1 MNRDWLLF
9 AGILSYVW
17 KLVHSLKPSGQISM
31 FAYLTTFMKIALRRL
46 GPEDLPDSQFLLW
59 VTLVVY
65 LLLQVPSGLIVYGA
79 TSILLL
85 SIMISLVMLFVSLRI
100 LLTVT
105 GYQSRFRQT
114 LMAMLGTNALLTAV
128 SLPVSVWR
136 QATLTAEASAA
147 LPSTIII
154 AILLWSLV
162 VDGHIFARA
171 LSKPFGIGMMVSVAY
186 FFLHASVLFEILPLE
201 IVPPR

>member
-1 MNRDWLLF
+1 
-9 AGILSYVW
+9 
-17 KLVHSLKPSGQISM
+17 M

-100 LLTVT
+100 LLIVT
-105 GYQSRFRQT
+105 GNQSRFRQT

-128 SLPVSVWR
+128 SLPFSVWR
-136 QATLTAEASAA
+136 QATLTAEAPVA